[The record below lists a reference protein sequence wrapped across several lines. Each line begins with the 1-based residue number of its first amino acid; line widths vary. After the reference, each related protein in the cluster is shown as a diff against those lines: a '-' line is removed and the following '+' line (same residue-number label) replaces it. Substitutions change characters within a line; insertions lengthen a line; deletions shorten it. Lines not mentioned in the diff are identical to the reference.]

1 MVQVVSICLV
11 ILVVHHFGDRA
22 GAAALS
28 SSAALLAAF
37 IASALG
43 ATRRLVVVADI
54 VEILPEM
61 PHLCVHPVAAVPWPL
76 AEDIDATV
84 CKSLFLYLCNDT
96 VGARSFSCRLRM
108 PGAQLSTLHFA
119 CHFCRSPG
127 PAVEVLRRKMRGAL

>member
-61 PHLCVHPVAAVPWPL
+61 PHLCVHPVCCCAL
-76 AEDIDATV
+76 A
-84 CKSLFLYLCNDT
+84 FGRRY
-96 VGARSFSCRLRM
+96 RRYRM
-108 PGAQLSTLHFA
+108 QKLVFI
-119 CHFCRSPG
+119 F
-127 PAVEVLRRKMRGAL
+127 M